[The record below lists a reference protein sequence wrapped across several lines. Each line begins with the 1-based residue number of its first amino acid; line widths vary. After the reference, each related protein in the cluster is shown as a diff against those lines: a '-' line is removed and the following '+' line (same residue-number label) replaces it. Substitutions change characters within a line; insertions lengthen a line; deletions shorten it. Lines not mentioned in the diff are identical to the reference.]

1 MTDLNKLKITKIQDG
16 KKILKNLELELEE
29 KNKTLTKLIKSKQH
43 QLENLRLEIK
53 NLDNQEQQSQKEHQ
67 KIMFDLEN
75 LKSQISVCRKKII
88 SVNTQVSNEQ
98 NDDHFKENFEQLKMN
113 IEDLQ
118 SKNCMKMFLYQES
131 INNFFFCLQQE
142 LMFMTKK
149 TTQSKKSKKGCFF
162 W

>member
-29 KNKTLTKLIKSKQH
+29 KNKTLSKLIKSKQH

-88 SVNTQVSNEQ
+88 SVNTQVSN
-98 NDDHFKENFEQLKMN
+98 
-113 IEDLQ
+113 
-118 SKNCMKMFLYQES
+118 
-131 INNFFFCLQQE
+131 
-142 LMFMTKK
+142 
-149 TTQSKKSKKGCFF
+149 
-162 W
+162 

>member
-29 KNKTLTKLIKSKQH
+29 KNKTLSKLIKSKQH

-88 SVNTQVSNEQ
+88 SVNTQVSNEE

-113 IEDLQ
+113 IEDIQ

-149 TTQSKKSKKGCFF
+149 TTQSKKSKNRCFF

>member
-1 MTDLNKLKITKIQDG
+1 MTELNKLKITKVQDG
-16 KKILKNLELELEE
+16 KKILKDLELELEE
-29 KNKTLTKLIKSKQH
+29 KNKILSDLIKSKQH

-88 SVNTQVSNEQ
+88 SVNTQVSNQQ
-98 NDDHFKENFEQLKMN
+98 NDNHFKENFEQLKMN
-113 IEDLQ
+113 VEDIQ

-142 LMFMTKK
+142 LMFMTRKP
-149 TTQSKKSKKGCFF
+149 TQSKESKKRCFF

>member
-149 TTQSKKSKKGCFF
+149 TTQSKKSKKRCFF